1 MRLLVLNLSLT
12 QAVIIYWVRD
22 RATDSSYSYFCR
34 IIEQPTYLTTFLLY
48 SLALFFRCYMIADEP
63 SGREEGY
70 LPKRA
75 FGIIR

>member
-34 IIEQPTYLTTFLLY
+34 IIEQLTYLTTFLL
-48 SLALFFRCYMIADEP
+48 LFAC
-63 SGREEGY
+63 
-70 LPKRA
+70 
-75 FGIIR
+75 IIFQVLYDS